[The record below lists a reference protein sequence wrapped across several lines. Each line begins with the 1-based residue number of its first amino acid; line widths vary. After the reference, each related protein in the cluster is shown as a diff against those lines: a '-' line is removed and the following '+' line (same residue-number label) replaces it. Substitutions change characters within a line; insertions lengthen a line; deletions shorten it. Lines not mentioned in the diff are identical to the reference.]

1 MPESAAP
8 MGRIDA
14 LDVGSRKLTVQTEY
28 FDRPAPR
35 IETKIYI
42 GGALKKIYT
51 DELTGDVG
59 DLQKRLHSAHE
70 ARMKEIVAS
79 LQGLGSK

>member
-1 MPESAAP
+1 

-14 LDVGSRKLTVQTEY
+14 LDVGSRKLTIQTEY
-28 FDRPAPR
+28 FERPAPR

-51 DELTGDVG
+51 DELTGEIG
-59 DLQKRLHSAHE
+59 DLQKRLHTVHE
-70 ARMKEIVAS
+70 TRMKEIVAS
-79 LQGLGSK
+79 LQGLQSK